1 MGKRE
6 HGEKGIRILEEFGLK
21 QYHDS
26 IPQIVNYAVLL
37 SEVGKTA
44 EAIKV
49 LQELSNAICEYGSDE
64 TMDYA
69 AVQEAIGNICLMKG
83 EVSKAAEHFKKA
95 MVVYEKLFGVESEVI
110 EVKKR
115 EVLENYMLGGM
126 YMADK

>member
-1 MGKRE
+1 M
-6 HGEKGIRILEEFGLK
+6 K

-49 LQELSNAICEYGSDE
+49 LKELLKVICEYASDE

-69 AVQEAIGNICLMKG
+69 VVQEAIGNICLMRG
-83 EVSKAAEHFKKA
+83 EVSKATEHFKKA
-95 MVVYEKLFGVESEVI
+95 MTVYEKLFGEESEVI
-110 EVKKR
+110 EAKKR
-115 EVLENYMLGGM
+115 EVLESYMLAGV
-126 YMADK
+126 YMADKWI